1 MPRANGDEIART
13 IARIM
18 EKAESALR
26 TRRWFVAEAHAAE
39 ALRQARAANR
49 FGEIGRIL
57 LPLQE
62 ARRQRAAE
70 AAERGKVRVL
80 AEAPAEGAALPPG
93 LVLVAPPLV
102 GADARRLRLA
112 AIEQQVPLLVVC
124 REPITA
130 AKTCPIV
137 AIGGTTIRTRI
148 EPPRRLEAP
157 TKAWFLAALEQL
169 GDAAIASIATLI
181 SLQVFATAEVDGD
194 TICGSVSIYL
204 LIAATFA
211 AVYSLV
217 AAIDPGAFTT
227 SSQLRFDDPALGP
240 DRLLVYFS
248 LATITT
254 VGYGDVFPTSDITR
268 PLSNLE
274 AVIGQ
279 FYMTVLVARLVGQH
293 LTRSM
298 RSKETA
304 D

>member
-1 MPRANGDEIART
+1 MSPQPHAFSLGNFFGTAFSGRYRWMMWSLLALMIVSPLIAHLPIVQGDRLGLFAGDIVTTSVFVVAIRTYHRHRGQYWFLMAIGTVSIVAGLAARVV
-13 IARIM
+13 
-18 EKAESALR
+18 EDPLS
-26 TRRWFVAEAHAAE
+26 HA
-39 ALRQARAANR
+39 
-49 FGEIGRIL
+49 
-57 LPLQE
+57 
-62 ARRQRAAE
+62 
-70 AAERGKVRVL
+70 
-80 AEAPAEGAALPPG
+80 
-93 LVLVAPPLV
+93 LVLTS
-102 GADARRLRLA
+102 LA
-112 AIEQQVPLLVVC
+112 AAAVLL
-124 REPITA
+124 
-130 AKTCPIV
+130 
-137 AIGGTTIRTRI
+137 
-148 EPPRRLEAP
+148 
-157 TKAWFLAALEQL
+157 
-169 GDAAIASIATLI
+169 ASIATLI

-217 AAIDPGAFTT
+217 AAIDPGAFTM
-227 SSQLRFDDPALGP
+227 SSQLRFDDPTLGP

-298 RSKETA
+298 RSRETA
-304 D
+304 G